1 MPRTIPFIC
10 RWSDSGVGAAWVHV
24 AGELDLATV
33 PQFEAA
39 LHAAQIKAWTVVLD
53 LRALA
58 FVDCLGA
65 HAIADAAA
73 RARQDGRRLM
83 VVRGGRQVNKVLTLT
98 GAAAG
103 LEIFDLE
110 PPAGGL
116 ERPQETVWA
125 VA

>member
-1 MPRTIPFIC
+1 MPQTIPFIC
-10 RWSDSGVGAAWVHV
+10 RWSDSGVGAAWMHV

-39 LHAAQIKAWTVVLD
+39 LHAAQIKAWTVVVD
-53 LRALA
+53 LRALT
-58 FVDCLGA
+58 FIDCLGA

-73 RARQDGRRLM
+73 RARQEGRRLM

-116 ERPQETVWA
+116 KRAPETVWA

>member
-39 LHAAQIKAWTVVLD
+39 LHAAQIKAWTVVVD
-53 LRALA
+53 LRALT
-58 FVDCLGA
+58 FIDCLGA

-110 PPAGGL
+110 MPAGGL
-116 ERPQETVWA
+116 ERAPETVWA